1 MSDEHSHIDPS
12 QAFES
17 QLVSGGELLRQN
29 RTADA
34 RAAFERALEVR
45 PDDVKALA
53 LLGLACFR
61 MGDFEG
67 ALPIYQR
74 LVAVDRNDASYWL
87 NLGLVHLKLGDASA
101 AITELERSRELDPS
115 QSRAVSYLGLAY
127 ARTGSY
133 AQAYQAF
140 LQAGDLELAREMEQY
155 LSERERERIQ
165 ATLPGG
171 AGFNEGESRRSQ
183 SQLFGVPLGDSASD
197 LPAATAPRPATGE
210 GASSAEQ
217 AAPAEIGSGEI
228 EIIEPDDED
237 IEVIEDDDDDAD
249 DDGGDNRVGPEAA
262 ADSEGSAAPVEIR
275 DSRPL
280 VHPTGDGRRPST
292 DGQGVISLAVAQAVP
307 SAAAAAGAVR
317 VAVGHTPPTPL
328 SEFATARLIRP
339 EDGDHSFE
347 TGAGGF
353 LIARVKGRM
362 FARSEGVSVT
372 GGTLRF
378 QVASRHVRGSS
389 TGEPFASDGRDMF
402 AVSGEGHLIA
412 SPLGEHFSVVALDDD
427 ILYLREQSVFAFED
441 QLRWENGHV
450 PGSKAT
456 LRMVQFRGTG
466 EVAFRSKRPLLSI
479 KLAPEHVLH
488 VDGSALSGWIGR
500 VVPRAKTASA
510 RTDAQDMIIECSGEG
525 VVLVEEQVDLA
536 SWSGAVVVTP
546 AADANAN
553 ANANANADAEER
565 S

>member
-1 MSDEHSHIDPS
+1 MSDEHSRIDPS

-87 NLGLVHLKLGDASA
+87 NLGLVHLKLGDAGA

-171 AGFNEGESRRSQ
+171 GFREGESRRSQ
-183 SQLFGVPLGDSASD
+183 SQLFGVPLGDP
-197 LPAATAPRPATGE
+197 PAATSPRPATGE
-210 GASSAEQ
+210 GATDPGQ
-217 AAPAEIGSGEI
+217 AAPTELGSGEI
-228 EIIEPDDED
+228 EVIEPDDDD
-237 IEVIEDDDDDAD
+237 IEVIEADDHDDAAA
-249 DDGGDNRVGPEAA
+249 PAA
-262 ADSEGSAAPVEIR
+262 APVSPTEQSAAPVEIR

-280 VHPTGDGRRPST
+280 VHPTGDGRRPNT
-292 DGQGVISLAVAQAVP
+292 EGQGVISLAVAQAVP
-307 SAAAAAGAVR
+307 SAAAAAGAAR

-372 GGTLRF
+372 GGALRF

-466 EVAFRSKRPLLSI
+466 EVAFRSKRPLVSI

-488 VDGSALSGWIGR
+488 VDARALSGWIGR
-500 VVPRAKTASA
+500 VVPRAKIASA
-510 RTDAQDMIIECSGEG
+510 RTGEPDMIIECTGEG
-525 VVLVEEQVDLA
+525 VVLIEEEVDLA
-536 SWSGAVVVTP
+536 SWSGAAVVTP
-546 AADANAN
+546 ADAD
-553 ANANANADAEER
+553 ADAEER